1 MKATFDFHIKGS
13 YASLVLALLVLP
25 LVAASLYWWLG
36 SSRRVEVVMAI
47 IAAGI
52 ALTALIYSA
61 INVHQIL
68 DTNEE
73 TLANNRLKFA
83 SELITSYNEPEMP
96 QLTVIAAALSKT
108 LIKLQPGEVNTY
120 LQENKDAEMDII
132 YILNFFEG
140 MAQAVDRK
148 LADEAFLRDYFQ
160 LIVRVNYHALKMYIE
175 SQQKEYQ
182 SEIPGKKFKWLA
194 ERWQG

>member
-194 ERWQG
+194 ERWEG

>member
-1 MKATFDFHIKGS
+1 MKSTFDFHVKGS

-83 SELITSYNEPEMP
+83 SELIASYNEPEMP

-194 ERWQG
+194 ERWEG

>member
-1 MKATFDFHIKGS
+1 MKSTFDFHVKGS

-108 LIKLQPGEVNTY
+108 LIKLQPGEVNAY

-160 LIVRVNYHALKMYIE
+160 LIVRVNYHALKLYIE

-194 ERWQG
+194 ERWEG